1 MKHDH
6 KKENE
11 NSKRKQQLKQSKEH
25 FETDG
30 MNNLNYKLSMIVE
43 FKDYMHIFADLEP
56 TDFCYIIFCYMMFK
70 VLYICVSFW
79 LLSYELCY

>member
-43 FKDYMHIFADLEP
+43 YKDYIHIFADLLP
-56 TDFCYIIFCYMMFK
+56 PD
-70 VLYICVSFW
+70 S
-79 LLSYELCY
+79 